1 MLQLWA
7 TKTLEERVAL
17 IKLNYDF
24 DITVY
29 KLRKLYMVNG
39 VKWRNTQ
46 LVYRSHLIKRNGLDV
61 ERVQFIKRILGF
73 IIADEP
79 YGFFD
84 EMALNSFLTMK
95 KSWSYE
101 AEPVVCPVNSGT
113 RLKCSVYGTIGNIF
127 PGPVLDYRKQC
138 TNATDALEY
147 FKLLKKETAKYT
159 DKKLNLIL
167 DNHAA
172 HRSIK
177 YGTKA
182 YLQENFELHF
192 SPSGTPQ
199 CNSIEHFW
207 GVYKRRFKKL
217 LMLNPERKW
226 TQAEFE
232 DKVRNV
238 GASFT
243 GEECNNL
250 LRSNHGWMLHM
261 LELHCPEN

>member
-1 MLQLWA
+1 
-7 TKTLEERVAL
+7 
-17 IKLNYDF
+17 
-24 DITVY
+24 
-29 KLRKLYMVNG
+29 
-39 VKWRNTQ
+39 
-46 LVYRSHLIKRNGLDV
+46 
-61 ERVQFIKRILGF
+61 
-73 IIADEP
+73 
-79 YGFFD
+79 
-84 EMALNSFLTMK
+84 MALNSFLTMK

-167 DNHAA
+167 DNHVA

-243 GEECNNL
+243 EEECKNL